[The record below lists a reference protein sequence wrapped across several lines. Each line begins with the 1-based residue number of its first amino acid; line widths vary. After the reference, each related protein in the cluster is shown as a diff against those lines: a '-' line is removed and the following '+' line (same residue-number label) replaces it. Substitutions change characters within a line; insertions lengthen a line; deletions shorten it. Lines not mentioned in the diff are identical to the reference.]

1 MPANER
7 GFTRG
12 ADCGK
17 MRLAMRTIL
26 CMAALGALVVGGC
39 AGPVIHSTY
48 LESGYATSH
57 VGLAAA
63 NNPALAVVRNNPF
76 AADRDNEAV
85 LAAIQARNFGP
96 KLYFSQTPRAEDRY
110 GYKVVLDFGQGAY
123 ATAALCH
130 QEPAPAAP
138 RPPGSRI
145 DVSAAFCID
154 RIPLS
159 ETAGWVEGVD
169 GPQDPAFQ
177 NLMSQIM
184 LALTPPVDPRRNDRD
199 DMCPM
204 C

>member
-1 MPANER
+1 MPVER
-7 GFTRG
+7 AWVYPRRRLQENGFV
-12 ADCGK
+12 
-17 MRLAMRTIL
+17 MRVIL
-26 CMAALGALVVGGC
+26 RMATLGALALGGC

-48 LESGYATSH
+48 LESGYAPSH
-57 VGLAAA
+57 VTLAAA
-63 NNPALAVVRNNPF
+63 NNPALAVIRNNPF
-76 AADRDNEAV
+76 AADHGNEAV

-123 ATAALCH
+123 ATAELCR
-130 QEPAPAAP
+130 QEAAPAAP

-145 DVSAAFCID
+145 DVSAAFCIG

-159 ETAGWVEGVD
+159 ETTGWVEGVD
-169 GPQDPAFQ
+169 GPNDLAFR

-184 LALTPPVDPRRNDRD
+184 LALTPPVDPRRNDHD
-199 DMCPM
+199 EMCPA